1 MGLSIIL
8 FMSGPLA
15 SDDFYMTAKPTEV
28 FGSSSFGGKGGSPF
42 SGIEGLLMNYA
53 MTDAMGSA
61 QQNAQQKVGGVM
73 SGIQSLVSEAFPN
86 FSGGGGGMSTTGQ
99 LGGGFNS
106 VNQIT
111 QPTSPAPFTPAISP
125 SDMGFPAPKIGT
137 MGGSGLLTPD
147 YVPKSGFGGDPDAP
161 KINLPPEQMMSLFS
175 QAMGG
180 MPMIGNQKVSAFGI
194 NPKTTPQMNMMEKD
208 LAPTPIEGG
217 GGIGLPP
224 SKYPTSGFNTD
235 FNGPKVPSFMDE
247 SGGIGLPPSFD
258 PSSVGLGGNP
268 VLMGPQ
274 ITPDMQGNFIDA
286 VTLDPSN
293 PASPAYNPAMEYH
306 DPAGLGIG
314 NLLEEPPINLAYNT
328 NMENSP
334 F

>member
-1 MGLSIIL
+1 MTGQ
-8 FMSGPLA
+8 LA
-15 SDDFYMTAKPTEV
+15 PDDFYMTAKPTEV

-73 SGIQSLVSEAFPN
+73 SGIQSLVSEAFPD
-86 FSGGGGGMSTTGQ
+86 FSGGGGMSSGGMSTTGQ
-99 LGGGFNS
+99 LGPGTVGGGFNPP
-106 VNQIT
+106 NQIT
-111 QPTSPAPFTPAISP
+111 QPTSP
-125 SDMGFPAPKIGT
+125 MGPTTI
-137 MGGSGLLTPD
+137 
-147 YVPKSGFGGDPDAP
+147 
-161 KINLPPEQMMSLFS
+161 PPM
-175 QAMGG
+175 
-180 MPMIGNQKVSAFGI
+180 
-194 NPKTTPQMNMMEKD
+194 

-224 SKYPTSGFNTD
+224 SGFNTA

-247 SGGIGLPPSFD
+247 SGGIGLPPSFNMPKP
-258 PSSVGLGGNP
+258 PSFVPSGVGAGVDVKTNPTLNDVSVSQYN
-268 VLMGPQ
+268 
-274 ITPDMQGNFIDA
+274 
-286 VTLDPSN
+286 
-293 PASPAYNPAMEYH
+293 YNPALGFGGSSNAPQLSPQEQQQMMFKAFKGKGVA
-306 DPAGLGIG
+306 PAGLGIG

>member
-1 MGLSIIL
+1 
-8 FMSGPLA
+8 MSGQLA

-86 FSGGGGGMSTTGQ
+86 FSGGGMSTKGQ
-99 LGGGFNS
+99 LGPGTVGGGFNP

-111 QPTSPAPFTPAISP
+111 QPTSP
-125 SDMGFPAPKIGT
+125 MGPT
-137 MGGSGLLTPD
+137 
-147 YVPKSGFGGDPDAP
+147 
-161 KINLPPEQMMSLFS
+161 
-175 QAMGG
+175 
-180 MPMIGNQKVSAFGI
+180 
-194 NPKTTPQMNMMEKD
+194 TTPPM

-224 SKYPTSGFNTD
+224 SGFNTA

-247 SGGIGLPPSFD
+247 SGGIGLPPSFV
-258 PSSVGLGGNP
+258 PSSVE
-268 VLMGPQ
+268 
-274 ITPDMQGNFIDA
+274 
-286 VTLDPSN
+286 
-293 PASPAYNPAMEYH
+293 YNA
-306 DPAGLGIG
+306 PAGLGIG

>member
-1 MGLSIIL
+1 
-8 FMSGPLA
+8 MSGPLA

-286 VTLDPSN
+286 ATLDPSN